1 MVEHKTCMWFQM
13 KHFFMN
19 DTRQAMINVQ
29 DHKAQ
34 NVLNLVKLLLLGK
47 MITGAQNQT
56 SFNLSIN
63 LFSIK

>member
-13 KHFFMN
+13 KHFLMN

-34 NVLNLVKLLLLGK
+34 NVLNLVKLLLLSK
-47 MITGAQNQT
+47 MITGAQTQT
-56 SFNLSIN
+56 SFNLSITP
-63 LFSIK
+63 F